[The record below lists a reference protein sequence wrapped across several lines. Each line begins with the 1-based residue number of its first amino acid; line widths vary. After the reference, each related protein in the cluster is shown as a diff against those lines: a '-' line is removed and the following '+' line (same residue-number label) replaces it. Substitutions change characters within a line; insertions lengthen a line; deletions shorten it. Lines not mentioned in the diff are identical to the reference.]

1 MIDEKYIDALK
12 ALSDPTRLRLFWLLL
27 HVDQRITVAEALDV
41 TGDTQ
46 YNVSRNL
53 KMLNKAGLLTPK
65 KQGKWVYYTLNQ
77 QTAPHCQALVD
88 SVKFLPSDNF
98 SEIIKLC
105 VLRLSMR
112 VDGECVVGANSDE
125 WKTAMNNDLLTNH

>member
-1 MIDEKYIDALK
+1 MIDENYIDALK

-53 KMLNKAGLLTPK
+53 KMLYKAGLLLPK
-65 KQGKWVYYTLNQ
+65 KQGKWVYYTLNA
-77 QTAPHCQALVD
+77 QTAPHCKALVE
-88 SVKFLPSDNF
+88 SVKHLPSDNF
-98 SEIIKLC
+98 SKIIKRC

-112 VDGECVVGANSDE
+112 VGGECVVGANSDE
-125 WKTAMNNDLLTNH
+125 WKAALLLADPE

>member
-1 MIDEKYIDALK
+1 MIDVNYIDALK

-53 KMLNKAGLLTPK
+53 KMLFKAGMLTQK
-65 KQGKWVYYTLNQ
+65 KQGKWVYYTLCE
-77 QTAPHCQALVD
+77 QTTPYCQALVD
-88 SVKFLPSDNF
+88 SVRHLPSETF
-98 SEIIKLC
+98 SEIIERC

-112 VDGECVVGANSDE
+112 VDGECVIGADSDE
-125 WKTAMNNDLLTNH
+125 WKTLITKS